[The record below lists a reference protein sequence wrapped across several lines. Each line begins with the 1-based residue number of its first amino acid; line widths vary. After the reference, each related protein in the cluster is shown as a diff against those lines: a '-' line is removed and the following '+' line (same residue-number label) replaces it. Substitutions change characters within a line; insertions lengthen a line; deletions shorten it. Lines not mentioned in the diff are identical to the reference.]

1 MINLSKLLFG
11 NAEFEDPLRYG
22 VKAHQKPIIVWNL
35 TRRCNL
41 SCAHCY
47 SDSKAKEYLGEL
59 STKEAKVVAEDLASY
74 EVPVVIFS
82 GGEPLIRRDVF
93 ELAEHCRMLG
103 LRVILSTNGTL
114 ISKNVAE
121 KIKEVG
127 FTYVGISLDGVRE
140 VNDRLRGVEG
150 AFRLAVEGLK
160 NCRDEGLKTGIRFTL
175 TKRNYFEVERIF
187 RLAKRLKVPR
197 VCFYHL
203 VYVGRGSGMV
213 KEDLS
218 HDEKRKIMDL
228 IISRTEDLTG
238 RCILSEVLTVDN
250 YADAVYLYLKLKERG
265 DERAEIVYSL
275 MRKHGGN
282 SSGVGI
288 AAIDSQGYVHPDQFW
303 THYSLGNVKK
313 RKFSE
318 IWEDESEPLLKALR
332 MRKLFLKGRCSRCAF
347 LELCNGNLRTRAEV
361 TTGDIWAP
369 DPACYLTDK
378 EIGIEY

>member
-22 VKAHQKPIIVWNL
+22 VKAHQRPIIVWNI

-41 SCAHCY
+41 HCAHCY
-47 SDSKAKEYLGEL
+47 SDSEAKEYLGEL
-59 STKEAKVVAEDLASY
+59 STKEAKAVAEDLASY
-74 EVPVVIFS
+74 EVPVVLFS
-82 GGEPLIRRDVF
+82 GGEPLIRQDVF

-114 ISKNVAE
+114 ISKNMAE
-121 KIKEVG
+121 KIREAG
-127 FTYVGISLDGVRE
+127 FTYVGISLDGVGGAS
-140 VNDRLRGVEG
+140 DRLRGVKG

-203 VYVGRGSGMV
+203 VYVGRGSSMV
-213 KEDLS
+213 EEDLS
-218 HDEKRKIMDL
+218 PDEKRGIMNL
-228 IISRTEDLTG
+228 IISRTEEPADKG
-238 RCILSEVLTVDN
+238 VINDVLTVDN
-250 YADAVYLYLKLKERG
+250 YADAIYLYLKLKERG
-265 DERAEIVYSL
+265 DERAERVYNL
-275 MRKHGGN
+275 MKKHGGN

-288 AAIDSQGYVHPDQFW
+288 ADIDSQGYVHPDQFW

-332 MRKLFLKGRCSRCAF
+332 MRKLFLKGKCSRCAF
-347 LELCNGNLRTRAEV
+347 LELCNGNLRVRAEV

-369 DPACYLTDK
+369 DPACYLTGK
-378 EIGIEY
+378 EIGVEG